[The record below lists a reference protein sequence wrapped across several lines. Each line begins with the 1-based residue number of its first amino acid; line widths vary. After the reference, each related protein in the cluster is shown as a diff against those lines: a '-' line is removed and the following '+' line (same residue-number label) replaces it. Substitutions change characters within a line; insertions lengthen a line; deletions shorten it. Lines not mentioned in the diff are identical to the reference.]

1 MASERDE
8 IEYLILLTLYKANSD
23 LGLWRGQIEYLL
35 LLYVY
40 KANSDL
46 GWWRGEIEYLL
57 LLYVYK
63 ANSDWP
69 LKETKL
75 SIYTQV

>member
-40 KANSDL
+40 KANSD
-46 GWWRGEIEYLL
+46 
-57 LLYVYK
+57 
-63 ANSDWP
+63 WP

>member
-8 IEYLILLTLYKANSD
+8 IEYIYSDLGCWQGEIEYLILLT
-23 LGLWRGQIEYLL
+23 
-35 LLYVY
+35 VY

-57 LLYVYK
+57 LVYYIK
-63 ANSDWP
+63 Q
-69 LKETKL
+69 
-75 SIYTQV
+75 TQIGLWERRN

>member
-1 MASERDE
+1 MVSGRDE
-8 IEYLILLTLYKANSD
+8 IEYLLLLT
-23 LGLWRGQIEYLL
+23 
-35 LLYVY
+35 VY

-57 LLYVYK
+57 LLHVYK

-69 LKETKL
+69 LREAKL
-75 SIYTQV
+75 SIYTQIWVVGKAKLSILFY